1 MGQALRLASIA
12 LAMFVYWLLLSGH
25 AAPWLVASGAVV
37 AVAVALF
44 GLRMG
49 YADAEGHPI
58 GLIPRGLVYWPWLVK
73 EMVKSALHVSRLILD
88 PKLPISPTLIRT
100 RATQKTPVGLVSY
113 ANSITLTPGTISVE
127 VHARDK
133 EILVHAISRDA
144 AEGLATGEMDRRVTW
159 FEQGPA

>member
-1 MGQALRLASIA
+1 MRLASIA

-25 AAPWLVASGAVV
+25 TEPWLIASGAVC
-37 AVAVALF
+37 ALAVALF

-49 YADAEGHPI
+49 YADAEGHPV
-58 GLIPRGLVYWPWLVK
+58 GLIPRGFVYWPWLMK
-73 EMVKSALHVSRLILD
+73 EIVKSAIYVSRLILD

-100 RATQKTPVGLVSY
+100 KASQKTPTGLVTY

-127 VHARDK
+127 LHGSEG

-144 AEGLATGEMDRRVTW
+144 AAGLATGEMDWRVTW

>member
-1 MGQALRLASIA
+1 MGQAMRLASIA

-25 AAPWLVASGAVV
+25 TEPWLLASGAVV

-49 YADAEGHPI
+49 YADEEGHPV

-73 EMVKSALHVSRLILD
+73 EIVISALHVARLVLD
-88 PKLPISPTLIRT
+88 PKLPITPTLIRVK
-100 RATQKTPVGLVSY
+100 ATQKTSTGLVSY

-127 VHARDK
+127 LHARDK
-133 EILVHAISRDA
+133 EILVHAISAAA
-144 AEGLATGEMDRRVTW
+144 AEGLASGEMDRRVTW
-159 FEQGPA
+159 FEQGRA

>member
-1 MGQALRLASIA
+1 MGQAMRLASIA

-25 AAPWLVASGAVV
+25 TEPWLVVSGAVV

-49 YADAEGHPI
+49 YADEEGHPV

-73 EMVKSALHVSRLILD
+73 EIVISAIHVARLVLD
-88 PKLPISPTLIRT
+88 PKLPISPTLIRVK
-100 RATQKTPVGLVSY
+100 ATQKTSTGLVSY

-127 VHARDK
+127 LHARDK
-133 EILVHAISRDA
+133 EILVHAISAAA
-144 AEGLATGEMDRRVTW
+144 AEGLAGGEMDRRVTW
-159 FEQGPA
+159 FEQGRA

>member
-1 MGQALRLASIA
+1 MGQAMRLASIA

-25 AAPWLVASGAVV
+25 FEPWLVASGAVV

-49 YADAEGHPI
+49 YADEEGHPV

-73 EMVKSALHVSRLILD
+73 EMVMSALNVSRLILD
-88 PKLPISPTLIRT
+88 PKLPISPTLIRIK
-100 RATQKTPVGLVSY
+100 ATQKTATGLVSY

-127 VHARDK
+127 LHARDK
-133 EILVHAISRDA
+133 EILVHAISKDA

>member
-1 MGQALRLASIA
+1 MRLASIA

-25 AAPWLVASGAVV
+25 TEPWLVASGAVV
-37 AVAVALF
+37 ALAVALF

-49 YADAEGHPI
+49 YADEEGHPV

-73 EMVKSALHVSRLILD
+73 EIVMSALNVSRLILD

-100 RATQKTPVGLVSY
+100 KATQKTSTGLVTYS
-113 ANSITLTPGTISVE
+113 NSITLTPGTISVE
-127 VHARDK
+127 LHARDK

-144 AEGLATGEMDRRVTW
+144 AEGLASGEMDRRVTW
-159 FEQGPA
+159 FEKGPA

>member
-1 MGQALRLASIA
+1 MGQAMRLASIA

-25 AAPWLVASGAVV
+25 TEPWLVVSGAVV

-49 YADAEGHPI
+49 YADEEGHPV

-73 EMVKSALHVSRLILD
+73 EIVISAIHVARLVLD
-88 PKLPISPTLIRT
+88 PKLPISPTLIRVK
-100 RATQKTPVGLVSY
+100 ATQKTSTGLVSY

-127 VHARDK
+127 LHARDK
-133 EILVHAISRDA
+133 EILVHAISAAA
-144 AEGLATGEMDRRVTW
+144 AEGLASGEMDRRVTW

>member
-1 MGQALRLASIA
+1 MGQAMRLASIA

-25 AAPWLVASGAVV
+25 TEPWLLASGAVV

-49 YADAEGHPI
+49 YADEEGHPV

-73 EMVKSALHVSRLILD
+73 EIVISALHVARLVLD
-88 PKLPISPTLIRT
+88 PKLPISPTLIRVK
-100 RATQKTPVGLVSY
+100 ATQKTSTGLVSY

-127 VHARDK
+127 LHARDK
-133 EILVHAISRDA
+133 EILVHAISAAA
-144 AEGLATGEMDRRVTW
+144 AEGLASGEMDRRVTW
-159 FEQGPA
+159 FEQGRA

>member
-1 MGQALRLASIA
+1 L
-12 LAMFVYWLLLSGH
+12 
-25 AAPWLVASGAVV
+25 ASGAVV

-49 YADAEGHPI
+49 YADGEGHPV
-58 GLIPRGLVYWPWLVK
+58 GLIPRALVYWPWLVK
-73 EMVKSALHVSRLILD
+73 EIVMSALNVSRLILD
-88 PKLPISPTLIRT
+88 TKLPISPTLIRT
-100 RATQKTPVGLVSY
+100 KATQKTATGLVSY

-127 VHARDK
+127 VNSRDN
-133 EILVHAISRDA
+133 ELLVHAISSDA

>member
-1 MGQALRLASIA
+1 MRLASIA

-25 AAPWLVASGAVV
+25 TEPWLVASGAVC

-49 YADAEGHPI
+49 YADEEGHPV
-58 GLIPRGLVYWPWLVK
+58 GLIPRGLVYWPWLLK
-73 EMVKSALHVSRLILD
+73 EIVMSALNVSRLILD

-100 RATQKTPVGLVSY
+100 RASQKTSTGLVTY

-127 VHARDK
+127 LHARDK
-133 EILVHAISRDA
+133 EILVHAISSDA
-144 AEGLATGEMDRRVTW
+144 AEGLASGEMDRRVTR
-159 FEQGPA
+159 FEQGPT

>member
-1 MGQALRLASIA
+1 MGSSLRLASIA

-25 AAPWLVASGAVV
+25 AKPWLVASGAVC
-37 AVAVALF
+37 AVAVTLF

-49 YADAEGHPI
+49 YADEEGHPV
-58 GLIPRGLVYWPWLVK
+58 GLIPRGFVYWPWLVK
-73 EMVKSALHVSRLILD
+73 EIVMSAINVSRLILD
-88 PKLPISPTLIRT
+88 PKLPISPTLIRAK
-100 RATQKTPVGLVSY
+100 ATQKTSVGLVSY

-127 VHARDK
+127 VNSRDK

-144 AEGLATGEMDRRVTW
+144 ADGLAEGEMDRRVTW

>member
-1 MGQALRLASIA
+1 MGQTMRLASIA
-12 LAMFVYWLLLSGH
+12 LVMFAYWLLLSGH
-25 AAPWLVASGAVV
+25 TSPWLLASGALC
-37 AVAVALF
+37 AVAVTLF

-49 YADAEGHPI
+49 YADEESHPV

-73 EMVKSALHVSRLILD
+73 EIVMSALNVSRLILD

-100 RATQKTPVGLVSY
+100 RATQKTSVGLVSY

-127 VHARDK
+127 VNSSDK
-133 EILVHAISRDA
+133 DILVHAISSDA
-144 AEGLATGEMDRRVTW
+144 AEGLAEGEMDRRVTW

>member
-1 MGQALRLASIA
+1 MRLASIA

-25 AAPWLVASGAVV
+25 AKPWLVASGAVC

-49 YADAEGHPI
+49 YADEEGHPV

-73 EMVKSALHVSRLILD
+73 EIVLSALNVSRLILD
-88 PKLPISPTLIRT
+88 PKLPISPSLVRT
-100 RATQKTPVGLVSY
+100 KATQKTATGLVSY

-127 VHARDK
+127 VNSRDK
-133 EILVHAISRDA
+133 EILVHAISSGA
-144 AEGLATGEMDRRVTW
+144 AEGLAGGEMDRRVTW